1 MNPDLCMNFDLELLE
16 NILDSFFCGFYQIFR
31 KLNSEYSRRPRHD
44 SYSVSH
50 RIWFKLM
57 MSHEAIPDSSVSHFF
72 FSRMFQV
79 KPVACFQQQF
89 FIVAR
94 DINTTLMSWFTQGH
108 LRSLLFLESKS
119 NNCIEELNAL
129 DTGEFSSSKKKR
141 LSDTETISPQFQLN
155 KIWPEN

>member
-16 NILDSFFCGFYQIFR
+16 STHDSFFCDFYQIFG
-31 KLNSEYSRRPRHD
+31 KLKPMFFRQPMHD
-44 SYSVSH
+44 SYSMSH

-57 MSHEAIPDSSVSHFF
+57 MSHEAIPDSGISHFF

-108 LRSLLFLESKS
+108 LRSLLFLM
-119 NNCIEELNAL
+119 EEIIDRNQIIA
-129 DTGEFSSSKKKR
+129 
-141 LSDTETISPQFQLN
+141 
-155 KIWPEN
+155 